1 MNHRA
6 ALKGA
11 PRLKWH
17 RSDVSQ
23 SNCTFQD
30 QDNDERPPGPGFAWH
45 LRDEFSQLGSAHM
58 AVGFADPDRT
68 RIAHIDTGYD
78 PSHIARPACILH
90 SLERNFVNDDG
101 SPNSATDPNRGHL
114 FDNSGH
120 GTGTIGI
127 LAGPSAPQ
135 NGNQPYGGAPDADI
149 LPLRIANSVV
159 LFFTS
164 AFAQAIQYA
173 VQQKCGVVSISMV
186 GLPSGVWNDAVNA
199 AYEAGTCIVAA
210 SGDCLG
216 AFRRITSSTRRVITA
231 RLLLAVSWRAGRL
244 ISTCP

>member
-1 MNHRA
+1 VPLTPVGHRRVPVPSCRA
-6 ALKGA
+6 KTSFTLRRASCTVWNGISSMTMGVRTARQTRTGGIFSITPATA
-11 PRLKWH
+11 PGR
-17 RSDVSQ
+17 
-23 SNCTFQD
+23 F
-30 QDNDERPPGPGFAWH
+30 E
-45 LRDEFSQLGSAHM
+45 
-58 AVGFADPDRT
+58 
-68 RIAHIDTGYD
+68 
-78 PSHIARPACILH
+78 
-90 SLERNFVNDDG
+90 
-101 SPNSATDPNRGHL
+101 
-114 FDNSGH
+114 
-120 GTGTIGI
+120 I
-127 LAGPSAPQ
+127 LAGPSVPQ